1 MAAVT
6 PYIIRHIRLDKFP
19 EEETVVIQ
27 PGSGYYLS
35 CWWKQIPLGQLFI
48 EHHEEPGITE
58 LTQRILQ
65 AIEPAVD
72 FYLAKAALTINDYK
86 GLFLQKRYKAFA
98 LLMED
103 IFSAYSNMAL
113 PCQIDISVIICTRNR
128 SNDLQRCLRS
138 LFTQTYTPREII
150 VVDNAP
156 FNDATRYLVEQYKQ
170 IIYCREPRGGLSI
183 ARNTGLRV
191 ATSSIVA
198 FTDDDVLLHPL
209 WLYHVWQSFLSPGV
223 VAMTGLVIPSVLET
237 QSQQLFEKQWSF
249 NSGYRD
255 KLYDNTYFR
264 SNLAT
269 GPRVWDIG
277 AGANM
282 AFRRSVFTAAGYFDE
297 RLGAGAAGCSED
309 SEMWYRILAAGFD
322 IHYNPRAAV
331 YHEHRKE
338 LHALYRQ
345 IFSYMRGHAAAALI
359 QQTQHKEA
367 GYRRYLYRKVT
378 KSYLPLLI
386 KSFFRYPFKN
396 KMLFIQ
402 LRGLLSGIFFFVK
415 NRHKPSQTNPY

>member
-1 MAAVT
+1 MATVA
-6 PYIIRHIRLDKFP
+6 PYIIRHIQLDKFP
-19 EEETVVIQ
+19 EEENVIIQ

-35 CWWKQIPLGQLFI
+35 CWWKQVPLGQLFI
-48 EHHEEPGITE
+48 EHHEKPGIAE

-65 AIEPAVD
+65 AIEPAVS
-72 FYLAKAALTINDYK
+72 FYLAKAGLTISDYNS
-86 GLFLQKRYKAFA
+86 LFLQKRYKAST

-103 IFSAYSNMAL
+103 IFSEYSNEAI
-113 PCQIDISVIICTRNR
+113 PGQIDISVIICTRNR
-128 SNDLQRCLRS
+128 TKDLQRCLRS
-138 LFTQTYTPREII
+138 LFTQTCTPREII

-156 FNDATRYLVEQYKQ
+156 SNEATRLLVEQYDQ

-183 ARNTGLRV
+183 ARNTGLRA

-209 WLYHVWQSFLSPGV
+209 WLYHVWQSFISPDVG
-223 VAMTGLVIPSVLET
+223 AMTGLVIPSVLET
-237 QSQQLFEKQWSF
+237 KSQQLFEKQWSF
-249 NSGYRD
+249 NNGYRD
-255 KLYDNTYFR
+255 KIYNNAYFQ

-282 AFRRSVFTAAGYFDE
+282 AFRRSVFADAGYFDE

-309 SEMWYRILAAGFD
+309 SEMWYRILAAGCD
-322 IHYNPRAAV
+322 IHYNPRAVV
-331 YHEHRKE
+331 YHEHRRE
-338 LHALYRQ
+338 LRALYSQ
-345 IFSYMRGHAAAALI
+345 IFSYMRGHTAAALI
-359 QQTQHKEA
+359 QQDQHKEA

-378 KSYLPLLI
+378 KSYLPLLV
-386 KSFFRYPFKN
+386 KSFFKYPFRN

-402 LRGLLSGIFFFVK
+402 LRGIFSGIFFFIK
-415 NRHKPSQTNPY
+415 NRNKPSQTNPY